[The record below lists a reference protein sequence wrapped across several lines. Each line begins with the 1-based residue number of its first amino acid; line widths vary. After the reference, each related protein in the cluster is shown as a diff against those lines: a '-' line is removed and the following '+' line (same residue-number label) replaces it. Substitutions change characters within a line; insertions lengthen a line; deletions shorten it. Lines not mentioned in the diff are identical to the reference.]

1 MDTLFSF
8 ASIKNRIPG
17 KHCWPGKGLSSCG
30 IAPVFW
36 GQYCLCCVAIE
47 WCPVG
52 MTQTLRS
59 EQLHASSR
67 ETLTRS
73 GVSLPAL
80 VMLFSFQPSSTCSTC
95 EHFICTELWLFIGTK
110 AKHVP
115 WQQDKAK
122 VWNPSLAGTSRKTR
136 NRTGKSLSQLLV
148 AVNKDNYSYR
158 ALSPKELRHFIDAA
172 PLILITR
179 V

>member
-1 MDTLFSF
+1 
-8 ASIKNRIPG
+8 
-17 KHCWPGKGLSSCG
+17 
-30 IAPVFW
+30 
-36 GQYCLCCVAIE
+36 
-47 WCPVG
+47 

-59 EQLHASSR
+59 EQLHAYSR

-73 GVSLPAL
+73 GVSLLAL
-80 VMLFSFQPSSTCSTC
+80 VMLCSFQPSSTCSTC

-110 AKHVP
+110 AKHAP

-122 VWNPSLAGTSRKTR
+122 VWNPSLASIAPEKLEQAGRQGIVP
-136 NRTGKSLSQLLV
+136 GKSLSQLLV

-158 ALSPKELRHFIDAA
+158 ALSPKELRHFIGAA

>member
-1 MDTLFSF
+1 MDTFFSF

-17 KHCWPGKGLSSCG
+17 KHCWPGKGLSSYG

-36 GQYCLCCVAIE
+36 GRYCLCCVAIE

-59 EQLHASSR
+59 EQLHAYSR

-73 GVSLPAL
+73 GVSLLAL
-80 VMLFSFQPSSTCSTC
+80 VMLCSFQPSSTCSTC

-110 AKHVP
+110 AKHAP

-122 VWNPSLAGTSRKTR
+122 VWNPSLASIAPEKLEQAGRQGIVLGKACHSSLLLSIKIITATEPCPPRSSDTS
-136 NRTGKSLSQLLV
+136 
-148 AVNKDNYSYR
+148 
-158 ALSPKELRHFIDAA
+158 
-172 PLILITR
+172 
-179 V
+179 